1 MRGRVR
7 TMCLTTLST
16 LLQLYRGCQFYWW
29 RKPAYQEKPT
39 DMQQVTD
46 ILYHIMLYR
55 DLLRE
60 KHVND

>member
-1 MRGRVR
+1 
-7 TMCLTTLST
+7 MCLTTLSI
-16 LLQLYRGCQFYWW
+16 LLQLYRSCQFYWW

-39 DMQQVTD
+39 DMPQVTD

-55 DLLRE
+55 DLSRE